1 MSLKKRNLRV
11 LSNNQQESENHL
23 TLHAS
28 GNLSIPWRFV
38 CRGSFVVG
46 IVVLIIHLAP
56 NVAAKLNFDG
66 FIEWNPPDST
76 ELQK

>member
-1 MSLKKRNLRV
+1 MSVNKQRLRG
-11 LSNNQQESENHL
+11 LPHHHQESENSL
-23 TLHAS
+23 TVHVS

-46 IVVLIIHLAP
+46 IVVLVIHLAP
-56 NVAAKLNFDG
+56 NIAARLNFDG
-66 FIEWNPPDST
+66 SIEWNPPDST